1 MKKLLTA
8 AFSALTVVAMAVTL
22 AACTTPTPPGPNE
35 GDNPN
40 PPPSGEL
47 VVDTTIS
54 DASLKVDLSGH
65 KLYVTSLGQAADYD
79 TMVNLLT
86 MSIGYAESDF
96 TADSSLA
103 AESVAAGDTVIVVPG
118 ASDKGMGAA
127 GINAAT
133 EIARA
138 NAFAA
143 RKAEINLIVVQLG
156 GSSRRGTN
164 SDAIYE
170 AICPAGKVDL
180 IVSSADTSDNKFSTV
195 WCANVPTY
203 YYSRGSKMVDSLKF
217 ILGK

>member
-8 AFSALTVVAMAVTL
+8 AFSALTVIAIAVTL
-22 AACTTPTPPGPNE
+22 AACTEPKPVDPNE

-40 PPPSGEL
+40 PPSEI

-54 DASLKVDLSGH
+54 DASLKVDLNGH
-65 KLYVTSLGQAADYD
+65 KLYVTSLGQAADFD
-79 TMVNLLT
+79 TMKNLLT
-86 MSIGYAESDF
+86 RSMGYAESDF
-96 TADSSLA
+96 IADSSLT

-143 RKAEINLIVVQLG
+143 KKAEINLIVVQLG
-156 GSSRRGTN
+156 GSARRGAN

-180 IVSSADTSDNKFSTV
+180 IVSSADSDKKFSTA

>member
-8 AFSALTVVAMAVTL
+8 AFSALTVIAMAVTL
-22 AACTTPTPPGPNE
+22 AACTESKPVNPNE
-35 GDNPN
+35 GDKPN
-40 PPPSGEL
+40 DNPPSGET

-54 DASLKVDLSGH
+54 DASLKVDLNGH
-65 KLYVTSLGQAADYD
+65 KLYVTSLGQAADFD
-79 TMVNLLT
+79 TMKNLLT
-86 MSIGYAESDF
+86 RSMGYAESDF
-96 TADSSLA
+96 IANSSLT
-103 AESVAAGDTVIVVPG
+103 AESVAAGDTVIIVPG

-143 RKAEINLIVVQLG
+143 KKAEINLIVVQLG
-156 GSSRRGTN
+156 GSARRGVN

-170 AICPAGKVDL
+170 VICPAGKVDL
-180 IVSSADTSDNKFSTV
+180 IVSSADNDKKFSTT